1 MTHEQLIALA
11 RDRAKDFS
19 GLSEA
24 DVTLEILPKV
34 RVREAVVVC
43 FESDEH
49 EGRIEVYMDK
59 DTGEFISGTM
69 IPRNTKEST

>member
-11 RDRAKDFS
+11 KERAKDFT

-24 DVTLEILPKV
+24 DVTLEMLPKV
-34 RVREAVVVC
+34 RVIEAAVVC

-49 EGRIEVYMDK
+49 DGRIQVNLDK
-59 DTGEFISGTM
+59 DSGEFISGTM
-69 IPRNTKEST
+69 TPRNME